1 MIFAITTTIIVYFLP
16 HEGKFNYQFDIN
28 KPWKY
33 GLLQASFDFPI
44 YKDDRVMQKEQD
56 SIMQLYTPYYKL
68 DKEVSKQ
75 MIEKFRKDYA
85 QELNHIIPAPAY
97 KQHIERMLNQIYS
110 TGVIAPNDSSS

>member
-1 MIFAITTTIIVYFLP
+1 MKNFQTEGKFSLKELCYKCMIFVLTTIVIVYFLP

-44 YKDDRVMQKEQD
+44 YKDDAAMKKEQD

-68 DKEVSKQ
+68 DKEVSRQ
-75 MIEKFRKDYA
+75 MIDKFKKTMHRA
-85 QELNHIIPAPAY
+85 
-97 KQHIERMLNQIYS
+97 
-110 TGVIAPNDSSS
+110 